1 MKRLVFILVIT
12 MCSLIANGYNYI
24 DVTKTG
30 SGENLIIITGVGG
43 NILWG
48 ETIKDLSQKYT
59 CHIVSIKGISG
70 DKSNLAPDKNLIGNE
85 ILEYMRVNK
94 IKNPNIMGHSVG
106 GNVALETVLIS
117 PGAFS
122 KIILVDSYPCNMA
135 MGIVS
140 VTEQMRK
147 SQSEN
152 FSGYLNSLNDENF
165 LKFWEMMSKGF
176 FRDSLKQ
183 KIFLKIVADS
193 ERSSLTKIQS
203 AVISEDLRPELI
215 KISSPVMVL
224 CAGES
229 FKQLSLPEEELTQ
242 RINNQFSQVK
252 KYEMYINMKS
262 KHFIMS
268 DEKDWFSDKILT
280 FLSK

>member
-1 MKRLVFILVIT
+1 
-12 MCSLIANGYNYI
+12 
-24 DVTKTG
+24 
-30 SGENLIIITGVGG
+30 
-43 NILWG
+43 
-48 ETIKDLSQKYT
+48 
-59 CHIVSIKGISG
+59 VSIKGISG
-70 DKSNLAPDKNLIGNE
+70 DKSKLIPDKNLIGNE

-106 GNVALETVLIS
+106 GYITLETVLIS
-117 PGAFS
+117 PEAFS
-122 KIILVDSYPCNMA
+122 KIILVDSYPCSMA
-135 MGIVS
+135 MGIGS

-152 FSGYLNSLNDENF
+152 FKGYLNSMNDENF

-176 FRDSLKQ
+176 FRDTLKQ
-183 KIFLKIVADS
+183 KMFLKIVADS
-193 ERSSLTKIQS
+193 ERSSLTEIQS
-203 AVISEDLRPELI
+203 AIISEDLRGELV

-229 FKQLSLPEEELTQ
+229 FKQLLLPEDELTQ

-252 KYEMYINMKS
+252 KYEMYINTKS

-268 DEKDWFSDKILT
+268 DEKDWFTDKVLT